1 MPKISVIIPAY
12 NAAATIL
19 ETIDSVLKQTFTDF
33 EVWVINDGSQ
43 DNTQTLVESISDSR
57 VQVMTYPNG
66 GVCVARNRGIS
77 LAQGEFITFLD
88 ADDLWTSDKLE
99 KQYAALQEHPEAG
112 VAYSWTCFM
121 DVTDTETPPTF
132 RPSPEYQWTG
142 NVYQNLLVQDF
153 IHSGSNTLI
162 RREAISSVGEFDPT
176 CAGCADWNYWV
187 RLAAKWHFVVVKKCQ
202 IFYRRMPGSMS
213 SKVEV
218 MEREALIAMEKAYQA
233 APPELQYLKPLS
245 FTNFHKYCAELYLQ
259 RSQDQDAIK
268 KAQQHVQAAIAL
280 QPSLMIGDRT
290 FQKLWV
296 KLWIKKLLPKP
307 LANYLFH
314 SIRKSLSIPD
324 PRLQPGNKLS

>member
-19 ETIDSVLKQTFTDF
+19 ETIDSVLNQTFTDF
-33 EVWVINDGSQ
+33 EVWVIDDGSQ
-43 DNTQTLVESISDSR
+43 DHTKTLVENISDSR

-66 GVCVARNRGIS
+66 GVCVARNRGIA
-77 LAQGEFITFLD
+77 LATGELIAFLD

-121 DVTDTETPPTF
+121 DITDRETPPTF
-132 RPSPEYQWTG
+132 HPPLEYQWTG

-162 RREAISSVGEFDPT
+162 RREAISSVGEFDQT
-176 CAGCADWNYWV
+176 CAGCADWDYWL
-187 RLAAKWHFVVVKKCQ
+187 RLAAQWPFVVVKKCQ

-213 SKVEV
+213 SRAEV

-233 APPELQYLKPLS
+233 APPELQHLKTLS
-245 FTNFHKYCAELYLQ
+245 FTNFHKYCAGLYLQ
-259 RSQDQDAIK
+259 RSQESAAMV
-268 KAQQHVQAAIAL
+268 KAQEHLQAAIAL

-290 FQKLWV
+290 IQKMWV
-296 KLWIKKLLPKP
+296 KLWIRKLLPQP
-307 LANYLFH
+307 LANYLFY
-314 SIRKSLSIPD
+314 SIRKRISIPD
-324 PRLQPGNKLS
+324 PRLQPGNKPS

>member
-12 NAAATIL
+12 NAEATIL

-33 EVWVINDGSQ
+33 ELLVINDGSQ
-43 DNTQTLVESISDSR
+43 DNTQTVVESISDAR
-57 VQVMTYPNG
+57 VQVISYPNG

-77 LAQGEFITFLD
+77 LAKGELIAFLD

-121 DVTDTETPPTF
+121 DVTDSQTPPTF
-132 RPSPEYQWTG
+132 LPSLEYEWTG
-142 NVYQNLLVQDF
+142 DVYPNLLVQDF

-162 RREAISSVGEFDPT
+162 RREAIASVGEFDQT
-176 CAGCADWNYWV
+176 CAGCADWDYWL
-187 RLAAKWHFVVVKKCQ
+187 RLAAKWPFVVVKKCQ

-233 APPELQYLKPLS
+233 APPELQYLKMLT

-259 RSQDQDAIK
+259 RSQDGEAMV
-268 KAQQHVQAAIAL
+268 KAQEHVQSAISL
-280 QPSLMIGDRT
+280 QPRLIISDRT
-290 FQKLWV
+290 FQKILV
-296 KLWIKKLLPKP
+296 KLMIKKLLPKP

-314 SIRKSLSIPD
+314 SIRKRLSIPD
-324 PRLQPGNKLS
+324 PRLQPENKPS